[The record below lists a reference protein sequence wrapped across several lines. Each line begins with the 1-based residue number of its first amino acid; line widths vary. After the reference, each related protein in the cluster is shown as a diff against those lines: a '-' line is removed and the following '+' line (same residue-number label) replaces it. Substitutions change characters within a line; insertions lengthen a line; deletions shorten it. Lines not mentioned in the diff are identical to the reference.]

1 MCFTQKG
8 GDVRRRE
15 RRLLLIS
22 FLVTLMALSGCSYLG
37 IKKKDKDKE
46 EIVVKDE
53 IYTTLEEPQCVIKN
67 YAGMVEDENVD
78 WVWLKPDTRFGKYHT
93 VTVGL
98 FKNFSLA
105 TAPRMTELF
114 TEQISSLLQSSGVT
128 VTKEGEIV
136 LDGAIVDVSPKS
148 GLIERIGKI
157 LPGDF
162 EDQGVTVS
170 VEVLIGD
177 AATNMIICKIRD
189 QATAPEIDTALRKIA
204 DDVVRYINLHR

>member
-1 MCFTQKG
+1 
-8 GDVRRRE
+8 
-15 RRLLLIS
+15 
-22 FLVTLMALSGCSYLG
+22 
-37 IKKKDKDKE
+37 
-46 EIVVKDE
+46 
-53 IYTTLEEPQCVIKN
+53 
-67 YAGMVEDENVD
+67 
-78 WVWLKPDTRFGKYHT
+78 
-93 VTVGL
+93 
-98 FKNFSLA
+98 
-105 TAPRMTELF
+105 
-114 TEQISSLLQSSGVT
+114 